1 MAVNWD
7 KSGMKITQVNLAKAE
22 AVAGKVRLD
31 FGASVPREQGDA
43 RDVRLLQRI
52 LLEPEAASSL
62 IKLLNAMISRQNAN

>member
-7 KSGMKITQVNLAKAE
+7 KSGMKITQVNLAKAD
-22 AVAGKVRLD
+22 AVEGKVRLD
-31 FGASVPREQGDA
+31 FGASISREQGDV

-62 IKLLNAMISRQNAN
+62 VKLLNSMISRQKSN

>member
-22 AVAGKVRLD
+22 AVEGKVRLD
-31 FGASVPREQGDA
+31 FGASEPREQGDV
-43 RDVRLLQRI
+43 RGVRLLRRI

-62 IKLLNAMISRQNAN
+62 VKLLNAMISRQNSN

>member
-7 KSGMKITQVNLAKAE
+7 KSGMRITPVNLAKAA
-22 AVAGKVRLD
+22 AVEGRVRLD
-31 FGASVPREQGDA
+31 FGASIDREQGDL

-62 IKLLNAMISRQNAN
+62 AKLLNTLISKQKTT